1 MTPTAPLGRRL
12 VVTALL
18 LLVAAPAAAQ
28 GTDVER
34 RAAAMQQVVLDQLAA
49 FRRGD
54 WGTAYG
60 FASETIRAQFSP
72 EAFRQMVTRGYA
84 SIAAS
89 TSASVLRTEADDPQK
104 GYVEVRVYGQNGE
117 NVDALYELVDEQ
129 GAWKINGVVARPAER
144 GDLAR
149 ADAHRPASS
158 HPWPSAMGTRVGEPQ
173 RMRHTPTRGQ
183 RPRVPAASSLRP
195 SPTYS

>member
-1 MTPTAPLGRRL
+1 MVPTAPLGRRL
-12 VVTALL
+12 VAAALL
-18 LLVAAPAAAQ
+18 LLAAGPAAAQ
-28 GTDVER
+28 ATDVER

-60 FASETIRAQFSP
+60 FASGTIRAQFSP

-129 GAWKINGVVARPAER
+129 GAWKINGVVARPVER

-149 ADAHRPASS
+149 AWARAC
-158 HPWPSAMGTRVGEPQ
+158 G
-173 RMRHTPTRGQ
+173 
-183 RPRVPAASSLRP
+183 
-195 SPTYS
+195 